1 METEDLA
8 IKFEAQLVST
18 SMTNSGGHKI
28 TLRVNPEDIL
38 DSRNLSSERSMLNN
52 RVRSLFTSPTST
64 RYICVLVQLED
75 ESDKPV
81 VPVDV
86 EEAKQAINTLSMLC
100 RSNQDWHRWIENELG
115 QHVVFGPH
123 DTDDPEMVTLDQVK
137 KYLGITSRKD
147 LIKNLE
153 AVKKF
158 NSLYRRFQNE

>member
-1 METEDLA
+1 METEDLT

-115 QHVVFGPH
+115 SHPMNSMAE
-123 DTDDPEMVTLDQVK
+123 PEMVTLDQVK